1 MSVSLKYLYQEVMEY
16 GVNLIAGENGL
27 KNQVKWTH
35 IAENEEI
42 VDFIKGKELV
52 FTTGLAMKNDEDL
65 LKLVKKANERDA
77 SGLIVFI
84 GKYIENISYKVID
97 YCDNNN
103 FPLFTVPWGMEMSDT
118 MRSLTINI
126 IESEKTYIEIS
137 NALKDAI
144 FLHEHS
150 ELYMPRL
157 NKVGF
162 KNEWRYIV
170 TLMELESKDI
180 NVYRV
185 EEHTSQMINFIEEEL
200 AYIRNNFFCL
210 SAGQSIII
218 IFYNKNEQEIES
230 ILKNIYKKIVKEF
243 NNANFYIAIE
253 NQSNN
258 LQNLHQGYKEAKKIS
273 KINRLLRN
281 NNAHLK
287 YNEVGLYKLLL
298 DLYDKDKM
306 KSFYDKTLGD
316 LAFYDKVNNTDYVEI
331 LINYFEN
338 NCSIV
343 ETANTLY
350 IHRNTMNYKIN
361 KIEQIL
367 DINLSDIG
375 DRSKIYIAIMIK
387 YLL

>member
-1 MSVSLKYLYQEVMEY
+1 MSVSLKYLYHEVMEY
-16 GVNLIAGENGL
+16 GVNLIAGEKGL

-42 VDFIKGKELV
+42 VDFIQGKELV

-84 GKYIENISYKVID
+84 GKYIENISDKVID
-97 YCDNNN
+97 YCDNSN

-230 ILKNIYKKIVKEF
+230 ILKNIYKKMVKEF
-243 NNANFYIAIE
+243 NNANFYIAME

-338 NCSIV
+338 NCSII

-375 DRSKIYIAIMIK
+375 DRSKIYIALMIK

>member
-1 MSVSLKYLYQEVMEY
+1 MSVGLKYLYQEVKKY

-35 IAENEEI
+35 TVESEEI
-42 VDFIKGKELV
+42 VDFIQGKELI
-52 FTTGLAMKNDEDL
+52 FTTGLVMKSDEDL
-65 LKLVKKANERDA
+65 LELVKKANERDA
-77 SGLIVFI
+77 SGFMVFI
-84 GKYIENISYKVID
+84 GRYIENISDKVID
-97 YCDNNN
+97 YCDNND
-103 FPLFTVPWGMEMSDT
+103 FPLFIVPWGMEMSDT
-118 MRSLTINI
+118 IRSLTINI
-126 IESEKTYIEIS
+126 IESEKTYLEIS

-144 FLHEHS
+144 FLPEHS

-162 KNEWRYIV
+162 KNEWKYTVALI
-170 TLMELESKDI
+170 ELESKDI
-180 NVYRV
+180 KKYRV

-200 AYIRNNFFCL
+200 FYIRNNFFCL

-218 IFYNKNEQEIES
+218 IFYNKGEEEIES
-230 ILKNIYKKIVKEF
+230 IVKNIYIKMVKEF
-243 NNANFYIAIE
+243 NEANFYIAVE
-253 NQSNN
+253 KKSGN
-258 LQNLHQGYKEAKKIS
+258 LQNLHKGYKEAKKIS
-273 KINRLLRN
+273 QINRLLRN

-287 YNEVGLYKLLL
+287 HNEVDLYKLLL

-306 KSFYDKTLGD
+306 ESFYDKILGD
-316 LAFYDKVNNTDYVEI
+316 LVFYDKVNNTDYVEI

-338 NCSIV
+338 NCRVV
-343 ETANTLY
+343 ETANALY

-361 KIEQIL
+361 KIEEIL

-375 DRSKIYIAIMIK
+375 DRSKIYIALMIK

>member
-1 MSVSLKYLYQEVMEY
+1 MSVSLKYLYHEVMEY
-16 GVNLIAGENGL
+16 GVNLIAGEKGL

-42 VDFIKGKELV
+42 VDFIQGKELV

-84 GKYIENISYKVID
+84 GKYIENISDKVID

-230 ILKNIYKKIVKEF
+230 ILKNIYKKMVKEF

-375 DRSKIYIAIMIK
+375 DRSKIYIALMIR